1 MSDRLLRVL
10 LVPDPDASFAFV
22 DLFAGIGGF
31 AAALSAMGGEC
42 AYAVEID
49 PEAARTYEQAWGHH
63 PLGDITV
70 DANETTMNVPEHQ
83 ILAAGFPCQPF
94 SKSGAQRGMEETR
107 GTLYWNILK
116 IIQAR
121 HPLIVLLENV
131 RNLAGPR
138 HEHEWDVIIE
148 TLRAEGYRVS
158 DTPAVFSPHQI
169 PRSLGGR
176 PQVRERVFIT
186 ATHDPTGILASD
198 PAEPVVTPRTR
209 VEGFDPRRDWDLGRD
224 LPLED
229 SHHVPGSELT
239 RDERRWINAWDA
251 WVQMYYEISGGEQ
264 PPGHPIWV
272 DDWRTL
278 GELDHL
284 LREQPDL
291 PRWKQ
296 GFLRKNAELY
306 ERFREH
312 FDQWI
317 EDWHVR
323 NDDAFP
329 PSRRKLEWQAQ
340 DTPRLWDCVM
350 HLRPSGIRAKRPTYL
365 PALVAITQTSI
376 IGPRERRLS
385 VREAARLQ
393 GLPDGFPLDHQ
404 PNDAVSY
411 RQLGNGVNVG
421 AVWFVLRQH
430 VMRDQRILQ
439 ETEPGRR
446 ILKAVMDAPESP
458 DEILA
463 RHFGTK
469 GDAVGNTIVGDEMLV
484 TLAHANELAKH
495 DGPALE
501 VDPRLDPWRAAVTR
515 LSRDDVPKT
524 YLAVLAVA
532 LTARAMVEPD
542 MLDVRHIKASS
553 SPRGYSASSIGKSL
567 ASFAKEQRIDLRAT
581 SSQPL
586 NNQPFT
592 FEPIIK
598 PDMGVATQHKAAWA
612 GFYEDICRV
621 NELSSAE
628 ARLALALLFHA
639 RRKVDA
645 PTIKASVHGRGKG
658 TLDKVSA
665 AVAQYVVSTV
675 DGGKVG
681 QAFVAALLDLM
692 YGPDEVQLG
701 KAQDPDAGRPGDVHV
716 GWGTGGVWLW
726 TEAKQKTVHT
736 GDVDGFLKK
745 VHGVGGERVVYFAL
759 SNSTYSGFL
768 KREHI
773 EKVAEGLGM
782 EVTVIESPQAA
793 FDWLLPL
800 APGSF
805 ANVSSRLLER
815 MHARMTEANCSPH
828 TLTAF
833 GDLAAQYAKVI

>member
-1 MSDRLLRVL
+1 M
-10 LVPDPDASFAFV
+10 PDPDAHFAFV

-49 PEAARTYEQAWGHH
+49 SAAARTYKEAWGHD

-70 DANETTMNVPEHQ
+70 DANENTMNVPEHQ

-121 HPLIVLLENV
+121 HPLVVLLENV

-138 HEHEWDVIIE
+138 HEHEWDVIIR

-169 PRSLGGR
+169 PRKLGGR

-186 ATHDPTGILASD
+186 ATYDPTGILASEPPE
-198 PAEPVVTPRTR
+198 PAVTPRTR
-209 VEGFDPRRDWDLGRD
+209 VPGFDPRRDWDLARD
-224 LPLED
+224 LPLD
-229 SHHVPGSELT
+229 ASRHVPGSELS

-278 GELDHL
+278 GELEQVL
-284 LREQPDL
+284 LEQPDL

-306 ERFREH
+306 ERFREP
-312 FDQWI
+312 FDLWL
-317 EDWHVR
+317 EDWQVR
-323 NDDAFP
+323 NDAAFP
-329 PSRRKLEWQAQ
+329 PSRRKFEWQAQ
-340 DTPRLWDCVM
+340 DTARLWDCVM

-404 PNDAVSY
+404 PNDAVTY

-421 AVWFVLRQH
+421 AVWFVLREH
-430 VMRDQRILQ
+430 VRRDQQVLQ
-439 ETEPGRR
+439 ETEAGRR
-446 ILKAVMDAPESP
+446 ILKAVADAPQSP

-463 RHFGTK
+463 RHFETK
-469 GDAVGNTIVGDEMLV
+469 GDGVGNKIVGDELLV
-484 TLAHANELAKH
+484 TLAHANEAAKH
-495 DGPALE
+495 EAAYLE
-501 VDPRLDPWRAAVTR
+501 QDPDLEAWREVIDR
-515 LSRDDVPKT
+515 LSEDDIPKT
-524 YLAVLAVA
+524 YLAILAVT
-532 LTARAMVEPD
+532 LVARALLEAD
-542 MLDVRHIKASS
+542 KLDVRHIKAST
-553 SPRGYSASSIGKSL
+553 SPNGYSASSIGKSL

-592 FEPIIK
+592 FEPAIK
-598 PDMGVATQHKAAWA
+598 PEMGVAPRHQQAWA
-612 GFYEDICRV
+612 GFYQDVCGV
-621 NELSSAE
+621 NGLTSEE
-628 ARLALALLFHA
+628 ARRVLALLFHL
-639 RRKVDA
+639 RRSVDA
-645 PTIKASVHGRGKG
+645 PTIKAKVHSGGKA
-658 TLDKVSA
+658 TLDKISA
-665 AVAQYVVSTV
+665 AVGQFVSATA

-681 QAFVAALLDLM
+681 QSFVAALLDLM
-692 YGPDEVQLG
+692 YGSDEVALG
-701 KAQDPDAGRPGDVHV
+701 KTQDPDAGKPGDVHV
-716 GWGTGGVWLW
+716 GWGSEGVWLW
-726 TEAKQKTVHT
+726 TEAKQKTVAT
-736 GDVDGFLKK
+736 GDVKGFLEK

-759 SNSTYSGFL
+759 TNSAYSGSL
-768 KREHI
+768 KEEQI
-773 EKVAEGLGM
+773 EKRAAQLGM
-782 EVTVIESPQAA
+782 GVTVIESPPAA
-793 FDWLLPL
+793 LDWLLPL

-805 ANVSSRLLER
+805 ASVSGRLLER
-815 MHARMTEANCSPH
+815 MHARMTESGCSPQ
-828 TLTAF
+828 TLKAF
-833 GDLAAQYAKVI
+833 GDLASQYAKVS